1 MLSNLPESIQPT
13 VPGRFDNQTMYLLIQ
28 AVLDENL
35 EPRARKIELNLTP
48 LYFIEPVGVTV
59 LCNILQWLWLIKGVN
74 VSIHCDASA
83 PTIRYLDD
91 SGFFI
96 LHLGQPL
103 SPSAAVRDTTVPL
116 ELVSF
121 EHSHQYIND
130 RFSGWLQNRL
140 RMNKDSIA
148 SILMSI
154 SEIFINIQDHS
165 GQKTGCIFAQHYP
178 NINKIK
184 IAISDFGI
192 GIPTAVQRQ
201 FAAPSDNDA
210 ILKAVEMGFST
221 RSTPQNRGVGLPT
234 LIANAVQNN
243 GGNIAIH
250 SGRGAV
256 EFSLTD
262 GKIQPKSLV
271 IPGNF
276 EIFYPGTLFS
286 IILRT
291 DTIEHV
297 TAEEEFTW

>member
-1 MLSNLPESIQPT
+1 MTESIRPT
-13 VPGRFDNQTMYLLIQ
+13 VPSTFDNRTMYLLLQ

-35 EPRARKIELNLTP
+35 EPKAHKIELDLNP
-48 LYFIEPVGVTV
+48 LDFIEPVGVTV
-59 LCNILQWLWLIKGVN
+59 LCNILQWLWIVKGVN
-74 VSIHCDASA
+74 FTIHCDKSA
-83 PTIRYLDD
+83 RTIKYLDD
-91 SGFFI
+91 SGFFN
-96 LHLGQPL
+96 LHLGDPL
-103 SPSAAVRDTTVPL
+103 SPTAAVRDTTVPL

-140 RMNKDSIA
+140 KMNKDSIA
-148 SILMSI
+148 SILMAI

-165 GQKTGCIFAQHYP
+165 GQKIGCIFAQHYP
-178 NINKIK
+178 NINQIK

-192 GIPTAVQRQ
+192 GIPTAVRREYT
-201 FAAPSDNDA
+201 ASSDNEA

-234 LIANAVQNN
+234 LIANVVKNN
-243 GGNIAIH
+243 GGSIAIH
-250 SGRGAV
+250 SGQGAV
-256 EFSLTD
+256 EFSLTG
-262 GKIQPKSLV
+262 GKIQPKSMV

-291 DTIEHV
+291 DTIEQV
-297 TAEEEFTW
+297 AAEEEFTW

>member
-1 MLSNLPESIQPT
+1 MTESIRPT
-13 VPGRFDNQTMYLLIQ
+13 VPNTFDNRTMYLLLH
-28 AVLDENL
+28 AVLDEKL
-35 EPRARKIELNLTP
+35 EPKARKIELDFTALD
-48 LYFIEPVGVTV
+48 FIEPVGVTV
-59 LCNILQWLWLIKGVN
+59 LCNILQWLWIVKGVN
-74 VSIHCDASA
+74 FTIHCNKSSR
-83 PTIRYLDD
+83 TIRYLDD
-91 SGFFI
+91 SGFFK
-96 LHLGQPL
+96 LHLGEPL
-103 SPSAAVRDTTVPL
+103 SPTAEVRATTVPL

-140 RMNKDSIA
+140 KMNKDSIA

-154 SEIFINIQDHS
+154 SEIFINIQD
-165 GQKTGCIFAQHYP
+165 
-178 NINKIK
+178 
-184 IAISDFGI
+184 
-192 GIPTAVQRQ
+192 
-201 FAAPSDNDA
+201 
-210 ILKAVEMGFST
+210 
-221 RSTPQNRGVGLPT
+221 
-234 LIANAVQNN
+234 
-243 GGNIAIH
+243 H